1 MGTSISPCGLSNFL
15 WHCHSEQSTGIFLC
29 LRNHETIKQGI
40 PEEKNRE
47 RWNSHLETIVLNIN
61 KGHNVALMEKC
72 RELHDYST
80 FVALVREKQKSG
92 LPLVLAVNDAME
104 ECIKNDVLADFLRK
118 NRAEVLKVSI
128 YEYDEERNY
137 QLLQKQY
144 RNAGLAEGREAGLA
158 EGHKAGLAEGHKA
171 GLAEGHKAGLEEG
184 QLLEQIRLI
193 VKKMQKNDSVLR
205 IAETLELDEAFV
217 QLIYQF
223 AKQMAPDYDVEKVM
237 ELYQKKNMGSDE
249 Q

>member
-40 PEEKNRE
+40 PEEKNRKS
-47 RWNSHLETIVLNIN
+47 WNSHLETIVLNIN

-137 QLLQKQY
+137 QLLQKQ
-144 RNAGLAEGREAGLA
+144 
-158 EGHKAGLAEGHKA
+158 
-171 GLAEGHKAGLEEG
+171 
-184 QLLEQIRLI
+184 
-193 VKKMQKNDSVLR
+193 
-205 IAETLELDEAFV
+205 
-217 QLIYQF
+217 
-223 AKQMAPDYDVEKVM
+223 
-237 ELYQKKNMGSDE
+237 
-249 Q
+249 

>member
-1 MGTSISPCGLSNFL
+1 M
-15 WHCHSEQSTGIFLC
+15 
-29 LRNHETIKQGI
+29 
-40 PEEKNRE
+40 
-47 RWNSHLETIVLNIN
+47 LNIN

-158 EGHKAGLAEGHKA
+158 EGHKAGLAEG
-171 GLAEGHKAGLEEG
+171 
-184 QLLEQIRLI
+184 QLLEQVRLI

-217 QLIYQF
+217 QLICQI

-237 ELYQKKNMGSDE
+237 KLYQKKNMGSDE

>member
-40 PEEKNRE
+40 PEEKNRKS
-47 RWNSHLETIVLNIN
+47 WNSHLETIVLNIN

-158 EGHKAGLAEGHKA
+158 EGHKAGLAEGREA

-184 QLLEQIRLI
+184 QLLEQVRLI

-217 QLIYQF
+217 QLIYQI

>member
-40 PEEKNRE
+40 PEEKNRKS
-47 RWNSHLETIVLNIN
+47 WNSHLETIVLNIN

-128 YEYDEERNY
+128 YEYDEEQNY

-158 EGHKAGLAEGHKA
+158 EGHKAGL
-171 GLAEGHKAGLEEG
+171 EEG
-184 QLLEQIRLI
+184 QLLEQVRLI

-217 QLIYQF
+217 QLIYQI

>member
-1 MGTSISPCGLSNFL
+1 M
-15 WHCHSEQSTGIFLC
+15 
-29 LRNHETIKQGI
+29 RNHETIKQGI
-40 PEEKNRE
+40 PEEKNRKS
-47 RWNSHLETIVLNIN
+47 WNSHLEIIVLNIN

-158 EGHKAGLAEGHKA
+158 EGHKAGL
-171 GLAEGHKAGLEEG
+171 EEG
-184 QLLEQIRLI
+184 QLLEQVRLI

-205 IAETLELDEAFV
+205 IVETLELDEAFV
-217 QLIYQF
+217 QLICQI

-237 ELYQKKNMGSDE
+237 KFYQKKNMGSDE

>member
-40 PEEKNRE
+40 PEEKNRKS
-47 RWNSHLETIVLNIN
+47 WNSHLETIVLNIN

-118 NRAEVLKVSI
+118 NRTEVLKVSI

-158 EGHKAGLAEGHKA
+158 EGREA

-184 QLLEQIRLI
+184 QLLEQVRLI

-217 QLIYQF
+217 QLICQI

-237 ELYQKKNMGSDE
+237 KLYQKKNMGSDE

>member
-15 WHCHSEQSTGIFLC
+15 WHCHSKQSTGIFLC

-40 PEEKNRE
+40 PEEKNRKS
-47 RWNSHLETIVLNIN
+47 WNSHLETIVLNIN

-158 EGHKAGLAEGHKA
+158 EGHKAGLAEG
-171 GLAEGHKAGLEEG
+171 
-184 QLLEQIRLI
+184 QLLEQVRLI

-217 QLIYQF
+217 QLIYQI

>member
-1 MGTSISPCGLSNFL
+1 M
-15 WHCHSEQSTGIFLC
+15 
-29 LRNHETIKQGI
+29 
-40 PEEKNRE
+40 
-47 RWNSHLETIVLNIN
+47 LNIN

-158 EGHKAGLAEGHKA
+158 EGHKAGL
-171 GLAEGHKAGLEEG
+171 EEG
-184 QLLEQIRLI
+184 QLLEQVRLI

-217 QLIYQF
+217 QLICQI

>member
-1 MGTSISPCGLSNFL
+1 M
-15 WHCHSEQSTGIFLC
+15 
-29 LRNHETIKQGI
+29 RNHETIKQGI
-40 PEEKNRE
+40 PEEKNRKS
-47 RWNSHLETIVLNIN
+47 WNSHLETIVLNIN

-158 EGHKAGLAEGHKA
+158 EGHKAGL
-171 GLAEGHKAGLEEG
+171 EEG
-184 QLLEQIRLI
+184 QLLEQVRLI

-217 QLIYQF
+217 QLICQI

-237 ELYQKKNMGSDE
+237 KFYQKKNMGSNE

>member
-40 PEEKNRE
+40 PEEKNRKS
-47 RWNSHLETIVLNIN
+47 WNSHLETIVLNIN

-158 EGHKAGLAEGHKA
+158 EGHKAGL
-171 GLAEGHKAGLEEG
+171 EEG
-184 QLLEQIRLI
+184 QLLEQVRLI

-217 QLIYQF
+217 QLICQI

>member
-1 MGTSISPCGLSNFL
+1 M
-15 WHCHSEQSTGIFLC
+15 
-29 LRNHETIKQGI
+29 
-40 PEEKNRE
+40 
-47 RWNSHLETIVLNIN
+47 LNIN

-158 EGHKAGLAEGHKA
+158 EGHKAGL
-171 GLAEGHKAGLEEG
+171 EEG
-184 QLLEQIRLI
+184 QLLEQVRLI

-217 QLIYQF
+217 QLICQI

-237 ELYQKKNMGSDE
+237 KFYQKKNMGSNE

>member
-1 MGTSISPCGLSNFL
+1 M
-15 WHCHSEQSTGIFLC
+15 
-29 LRNHETIKQGI
+29 RNHETIKQGI
-40 PEEKNRE
+40 PEEKNRKS
-47 RWNSHLETIVLNIN
+47 WNSHLETIVLNIN

-158 EGHKAGLAEGHKA
+158 EGHKAGL
-171 GLAEGHKAGLEEG
+171 EEG
-184 QLLEQIRLI
+184 QLLEQVRLI

-217 QLIYQF
+217 QLICQI

>member
-1 MGTSISPCGLSNFL
+1 M
-15 WHCHSEQSTGIFLC
+15 
-29 LRNHETIKQGI
+29 
-40 PEEKNRE
+40 
-47 RWNSHLETIVLNIN
+47 LNIN

-158 EGHKAGLAEGHKA
+158 EGHKAGLAEGREA

-184 QLLEQIRLI
+184 QLLEQVRLI

-217 QLIYQF
+217 QLIYQI

>member
-1 MGTSISPCGLSNFL
+1 M
-15 WHCHSEQSTGIFLC
+15 
-29 LRNHETIKQGI
+29 
-40 PEEKNRE
+40 
-47 RWNSHLETIVLNIN
+47 LNIN

-158 EGHKAGLAEGHKA
+158 EGHKAGLAEG
-171 GLAEGHKAGLEEG
+171 
-184 QLLEQIRLI
+184 QLLEQVRLI

-217 QLIYQF
+217 QLIYQI

>member
-1 MGTSISPCGLSNFL
+1 M
-15 WHCHSEQSTGIFLC
+15 
-29 LRNHETIKQGI
+29 
-40 PEEKNRE
+40 
-47 RWNSHLETIVLNIN
+47 LNIN

-171 GLAEGHKAGLEEG
+171 GLEEG
-184 QLLEQIRLI
+184 QLLEQVRLI

-217 QLIYQF
+217 QLICQI

>member
-1 MGTSISPCGLSNFL
+1 MRFIYFL

-40 PEEKNRE
+40 PEEKNRKS
-47 RWNSHLETIVLNIN
+47 WNSHLETIVLNIN

-158 EGHKAGLAEGHKA
+158 EGHKAGLAEGREA

-184 QLLEQIRLI
+184 QLLEQVRLI

-217 QLIYQF
+217 QLICQI

>member
-1 MGTSISPCGLSNFL
+1 MRFIYFL

-40 PEEKNRE
+40 PEEKNRKS
-47 RWNSHLETIVLNIN
+47 WNSHLETIVLNIN

-158 EGHKAGLAEGHKA
+158 EGHKAGL
-171 GLAEGHKAGLEEG
+171 EEG
-184 QLLEQIRLI
+184 QLLEQVRLI

-217 QLIYQF
+217 QLICQI

>member
-1 MGTSISPCGLSNFL
+1 M
-15 WHCHSEQSTGIFLC
+15 
-29 LRNHETIKQGI
+29 
-40 PEEKNRE
+40 
-47 RWNSHLETIVLNIN
+47 LNIN

-158 EGHKAGLAEGHKA
+158 EGHKAGL
-171 GLAEGHKAGLEEG
+171 EEG
-184 QLLEQIRLI
+184 QLLEQVRLI
-193 VKKMQKNDSVLR
+193 VKKMQKNYSVLR

-217 QLIYQF
+217 QLICQI